1 MVPSFNS
8 GRVMQILKVKE
19 VLLDD
24 THLKVVPSIV
34 LAEMFYL
41 HIRKMFCPK
50 CINVPECAASN
61 VPYGP
66 YGLE

>member
-1 MVPSFNS
+1 
-8 GRVMQILKVKE
+8 MQILKVKE

-41 HIRKMFCPK
+41 HIRKKFCPK
-50 CINVPECAASN
+50 CINVPECVQAAKSWLMKE
-61 VPYGP
+61 GHI
-66 YGLE
+66 ERQ